1 MKRKLFCVWMCI
13 AMIVTLMPSMAFAED
28 TSLSTEADIDMEN
41 EAVASPEVQAASTSN
56 AIAGTI
62 AVTQENEEEELVYE
76 ISSEQEEVMRLPYS
90 TDWWFSFGTGDNG
103 TFNAA
108 ENISET
114 EIIIEKAGNELGREK
129 LSIEKGFEK
138 SDSIPGIDYGI
149 WYYEGDN
156 DIAEIYCNFRFDLGL
171 DAYKYLTTLAG
182 TYDIT
187 VNWVAGGQNYTAST
201 HYTLKRGQ
209 AISELSSIEY
219 NEEGFVENIWS
230 NSSNFSDSMIYT
242 YNPLVSYYHSGA
254 EDDGGDTEIVQRYI
268 FTDCAYNGFFNFDRC
283 VTEGLGNVFTK
294 GDTIKYDA
302 DTELAP
308 LYIHPRFITEEMVGK
323 SASLIFKN
331 GETEKTVTIKI
342 EKEANTSLVEGRL
355 YVAYSSDVQPASET
369 SDTVRIFCGD
379 SGNDL
384 SDCLKTEIKL
394 SMDERTS
401 RTFVTY
407 QDQALHQVEVENLS
421 ETDAELLEMTYSE
434 TNGVKKY
441 RLTPLKCGDVNIKA
455 LTEDAGTIQCHI
467 SLPEIGFYYT
477 PARTG
482 ENFIGDEFHYK
493 KATEKKADG
502 TEAYVYLITPTHGYT
517 AEQIKVSCG
526 GWNAETD
533 DWEEKSIDGIAI
545 GTPTVQNLDGVAY
558 AIYKIAISQS
568 YRNPGQNEESFGIV
582 YNNGENIWAKELYIY
597 DSTEISEEEQLYWVY
612 DSSKI
617 EISTDGKI
625 SLSGESE
632 DSLDDRADTQIY
644 SDDKSGSMEGY
655 FAVKKAGEY
664 YALQTVQTSETEGIS
679 LTKYTDTPYLYK
691 LEWSKFGEYHITA
704 TDDKETEYRL
714 NFNVELPNIGFYGT
728 DTRSEGTYIDNEFHY
743 IDAVEKNVD
752 NTEAY
757 FYLIAPTYDY
767 SLNQI
772 SVSFGKWLSEEE
784 IEGNVWT
791 EKKISGMEIGTPQMA
806 TFDNEKYAVWKITV
820 SDAYR
825 TPYNEWQTLRIIYG
839 SGTNERTIW
848 LRIYDSTEIP
858 EEEQLYWFYDSGDSS
873 EIEIDESGKMSLSS
887 DSERTLDS
895 RAYKQIYW
903 ENKSGSTWGY
913 FAVKKDG
920 EYYALRTVQTSET
933 EGISL
938 NEYAGT
944 LYLYKLEWSKFGEY
958 HITATDNG
966 TEYRLNFN
974 AKLPEIGFYSTS
986 SRNEEAYL
994 DEFYYTTASDKNA
1007 DRTESYFYLI
1017 APTYGYATE
1026 QMELSFGKWTWNE
1039 ETNDQLWSETIITGL
1054 SAGSPEIK
1062 VFGNEEYAVW
1072 KITVSDAYQ
1081 NPYANRQDLRIAYG
1095 KEGMSR
1101 TKSIII
1107 CDSTEI
1113 SEEEQ
1118 LYWFYDSSKIE
1129 IDESGKMSLSSDS
1142 EGSLDDRA
1150 HKQIRWNDKSSSTQG
1165 CFAVKKDGEYY
1176 ALRTA
1181 QVAEAE
1187 GISLSESTGRQ
1198 YLYNLAWSEF
1208 GEYHI
1213 TATDNGAEY
1222 RLNFNVELPK
1232 IGFYSTSNR
1241 SEETYLDEFYYA
1253 DAVEKSKDGKEAYFY
1268 CIAPTDGFTKSQI
1281 RAFFTEYIR
1290 NEETGEGNWEE
1301 KSIPGISIAQYET
1314 KFFDEKEYVIFQI
1327 AVSNQYKDIEMS
1339 DKECLRIVYDE
1350 GKAWDWGYIKI
1361 YDASIVPPS
1370 QQLYFFDD
1378 YNVTLDSDGKLE
1390 SRDMD
1395 SLSTSARRELF
1406 GGNGRSYN
1414 GYFAVK
1420 EGSEYYAVT
1429 PVSVPENVICAKAD
1443 DDSYSC
1449 RITKIGDYEI
1459 TAAYKGQTYRINA
1472 IYSLPSS
1479 GFFAKPEK
1487 TAENYLYEQFWVQNA
1502 IEKSEDGT
1510 ECYFYLFRDNLD
1522 DTESDEIKLMSNSR
1536 EEGDTA
1542 GIKIEVQ
1549 SKVKKGRITYWIYK
1563 ITVPITYTAE
1573 GNHSE
1578 SWEMHTD
1585 NCRFSIEMFDTGAIR
1600 PEQQL
1605 HWVYK
1610 DDAQIENGKLRP
1622 AEGNSTLYPRT
1633 EMNLVYNTP
1642 WAREGYFAVLKDGE
1656 YYPVNNI
1663 SATDEV
1669 TATLD
1674 EDSGAFGL
1682 VSKHVGEYTIT
1693 YNDGKQEYYFKS
1705 KVVLPTAGC
1714 FTSQTYTEE
1723 AFIADLFDYNT
1734 ADENK
1739 HFYFIA
1745 KENLIKGNSN
1755 PDSLQFS
1762 ITPGDTHDGVGI
1774 GVGESGTFEG
1784 KGETYYYWE
1793 IKVDKSFQ
1801 HSSDYV
1807 QYVVQLKDGNYSL
1820 YGNMLK
1826 IRGYVKYGDIDKND
1840 KTDFADALWLK
1851 RYLADWAHYRTI
1863 ARREADLDRDGK
1875 ITASD
1880 LMILERHIASW
1891 KGYEKLPKVS

>member
-28 TSLSTEADIDMEN
+28 TSLLTEADIDMEN

-156 DIAEIYCNFRFDLGL
+156 DIAEIYCNFHFDLGL

-209 AISELSSIEY
+209 AISEISPTEDAGVIER
-219 NEEGFVENIWS
+219 IWS
-230 NSSNFSDSMIYT
+230 NGSNFGNSMTYT
-242 YNPLVSYYHSGA
+242 YNPLVSYYYSGD

-268 FTDCAYNGFFNFDRC
+268 FTDCACNGFFNFDRC
-283 VTEGLGNVFTK
+283 ETEGMENVFTQ

-302 DTELAP
+302 GTALAP
-308 LYIHPRFITEEMVGK
+308 LYIHPRFITEDMVGK
-323 SASLIFKN
+323 SARLIFKN
-331 GETEKTVTIKI
+331 GETEKAVTIKI
-342 EKEANTSLVEGRL
+342 EKEANTFLEENKL
-355 YVAYSSDVQPASET
+355 YVVNSWDVQPTSET

-379 SGNDL
+379 GGYTL
-384 SDCLKTEIKL
+384 SDLLKTEIQL
-394 SMDERTS
+394 SMEES
-401 RTFVTY
+401 SNITFVIY
-407 QDQALHQVEVENLS
+407 QNQTLHQVDVAELS
-421 ETDAELLEMTYSE
+421 ETDAAFLNMTYSE
-434 TNGVKKY
+434 TNGVKNY
-441 RLTPLKCGDVNIKA
+441 RLTPLQCGDVNIKA
-455 LTEDAGTIQCHI
+455 LTENAGAVQCHI

-482 ENFIGDEFHYK
+482 ENIIRDEFHYVD
-493 KATEKKADG
+493 AVERNVDN
-502 TEAYVYLITPTHGYT
+502 TEAYFYLIAPAYDSSLNQMSVSFGKWSSDEETEDDVWT
-517 AEQIKVSCG
+517 EQKIS
-526 GWNAETD
+526 
-533 DWEEKSIDGIAI
+533 GIEI
-545 GTPTVQNLDGVAY
+545 GTPQMATFDNENYAVWKITVSD
-558 AIYKIAISQS
+558 S
-568 YRNPGQNEESFGIV
+568 YRNPYGDWHYLRIV
-582 YNNGENIWAKELYIY
+582 YGSENRSHTRSITIY

-664 YALQTVQTSETEGIS
+664 YALRTVQTSKTEGIS
-679 LTKYTDTPYLYK
+679 LSASADAPYLYK
-691 LEWSKFGEYHITA
+691 VEWSKFGEYLITA
-704 TDDKETEYRL
+704 TDDNGTEYRM
-714 NFNVELPNIGFYGT
+714 NFNVKLPEIGFYSNA
-728 DTRSEGTYIDNEFHY
+728 TRSEGTYIDNEFHY

-757 FYLIAPTYDY
+757 FYLIGPA
-767 SLNQI
+767 
-772 SVSFGKWLSEEE
+772 
-784 IEGNVWT
+784 
-791 EKKISGMEIGTPQMA
+791 
-806 TFDNEKYAVWKITV
+806 
-820 SDAYR
+820 
-825 TPYNEWQTLRIIYG
+825 
-839 SGTNERTIW
+839 
-848 LRIYDSTEIP
+848 
-858 EEEQLYWFYDSGDSS
+858 
-873 EIEIDESGKMSLSS
+873 
-887 DSERTLDS
+887 
-895 RAYKQIYW
+895 
-903 ENKSGSTWGY
+903 
-913 FAVKKDG
+913 
-920 EYYALRTVQTSET
+920 
-933 EGISL
+933 
-938 NEYAGT
+938 
-944 LYLYKLEWSKFGEY
+944 
-958 HITATDNG
+958 
-966 TEYRLNFN
+966 
-974 AKLPEIGFYSTS
+974 
-986 SRNEEAYL
+986 
-994 DEFYYTTASDKNA
+994 
-1007 DRTESYFYLI
+1007 
-1017 APTYGYATE
+1017 YGYATE

-1039 ETNDQLWSETIITGL
+1039 ETNDELWSETIITGL

-1062 VFGNEEYAVW
+1062 EFGNEEYAVW

-1081 NPYANRQDLRIAYG
+1081 NPYANRQELRIAYEKG
-1095 KEGMSR
+1095 GSR

-1107 CDSTEI
+1107 YDSTEI
-1113 SEEEQ
+1113 PEEEQ
-1118 LYWFYDSSKIE
+1118 LYWFNDSSAIN
-1129 IDESGKMSLSSDS
+1129 IDENGKMSLSSDS
-1142 EGSLDDRA
+1142 EDSLDDRA

-1165 CFAVKKDGEYY
+1165 CFAVRKDGEYY

-1187 GISLSESTGRQ
+1187 GISLSETTDRQ

-1208 GEYHI
+1208 GKYHI

-1222 RLNFNVELPK
+1222 RLNFNVELPE

-1268 CIAPTDGFTKSQI
+1268 YIAPTDGFTKSQI

-1314 KFFDEKEYVIFQI
+1314 KFFDENEYVIFQI
-1327 AVSNQYKDIEMS
+1327 AVSNQYKYDIEMS
-1339 DKECLRIVYDE
+1339 DKECVRIVYDKGE
-1350 GKAWDWGYIKI
+1350 GWRADWNYIKI

-1378 YNVTLDSDGKLE
+1378 YDVTLGSDGKLE
-1390 SRDMD
+1390 SKDMN
-1395 SLSTSARRELF
+1395 SLSTLARRKLF
-1406 GGNGRSYN
+1406 GGDGWSYN

-1429 PVSVPENVICAKAD
+1429 SVSAPENVICAKAD

-1487 TAENYLYEQFWVQNA
+1487 TAENYLYEQFWVQDA

-1522 DTESDEIKLMSNSR
+1522 DTESDEIKLTSNSR
-1536 EEGDTA
+1536 EEEDTA
-1542 GIKIEVQ
+1542 GIKIEIQ
-1549 SKVKKGRITYWIYK
+1549 SKVKEGRITYWIYK
-1563 ITVPITYTAE
+1563 ITVPTTYTAE

-1578 SWEMHTD
+1578 SWEMRTD

-1605 HWVYK
+1605 YWVYK
-1610 DDAQIENGKLRP
+1610 DDAQVENGKLRP
-1622 AEGNSTLYPRT
+1622 AEENSTLYPRT

-1642 WAREGYFAVLKDGE
+1642 WAKEGYFAVLKDGE

-1663 SATDEV
+1663 SATDGV

-1674 EDSGAFGL
+1674 EDSGAFSL

-1734 ADENK
+1734 ADKNK

-1745 KENLIKGNSN
+1745 KENLIKRSSDPESVQLKLTEGE
-1755 PDSLQFS
+1755 P
-1762 ITPGDTHDGVGI
+1762 HDGVGI
-1774 GVGESGTFEG
+1774 GVGESGTFKEN
-1784 KGETYYYWE
+1784 GETYYYWE

-1807 QYVVQLKDGNYSL
+1807 QYVVELKDGNNIL
-1820 YGNMLK
+1820 YGQVLK
-1826 IRGYVKYGDIDKND
+1826 IRGYVKYGDVDKND

-1851 RYLADWAHYRTI
+1851 RYLADWDNYRYI
-1863 ARREADLDRDGK
+1863 GRREADLDRDGK

-1880 LMILERHIASW
+1880 LMFLERHIASW

>member
-13 AMIVTLMPSMAFAED
+13 AMIVTLMPSMAFADETSANDTIAATIAIVDED
-28 TSLSTEADIDMEN
+28 EN
-41 EAVASPEVQAASTSN
+41 GRESYNTGTITMDVEPGNLAESCVIGIGTATDFCPMSGSPDSYTISVKKDEWAEAVTKKKPNEEAPLC
-56 AIAGTI
+56 AG
-62 AVTQENEEEELVYE
+62 AFLGWYNNEEETFYLGYNQEAILPSADAYGDYQITITWTQDEKTYVASTTLTLQGTAKLLRGEFDEPPENYE
-76 ISSEQEEVMRLPYS
+76 
-90 TDWWFSFGTGDNG
+90 T
-103 TFNAA
+103 
-108 ENISET
+108 
-114 EIIIEKAGNELGREK
+114 
-129 LSIEKGFEK
+129 EKGFLCSWITLGEMKKNETEQFMLNYAPYYDYQGNPEK
-138 SDSIPGIDYGI
+138 YTMLYSDEKQGIFSFM
-149 WYYEGDN
+149 E
-156 DIAEIYCNFRFDLGL
+156 
-171 DAYKYLTTLAG
+171 
-182 TYDIT
+182 
-187 VNWVAGGQNYTAST
+187 
-201 HYTLKRGQ
+201 
-209 AISELSSIEY
+209 
-219 NEEGFVENIWS
+219 S
-230 NSSNFSDSMIYT
+230 NCD
-242 YNPLVSYYHSGA
+242 V
-254 EDDGGDTEIVQRYI
+254 
-268 FTDCAYNGFFNFDRC
+268 
-283 VTEGLGNVFTK
+283 EGLFTK
-294 GDTIKYDA
+294 GDTVSYKNDLEISPLLLDYSKVTA
-302 DTELAP
+302 DMIGKNYTLSFMSDTGEIATCSVAVTLRNELDY
-308 LYIHPRFITEEMVGK
+308 LEDGQVYIIE
-323 SASLIFKN
+323 N
-331 GETEKTVTIKI
+331 GRVRED
-342 EKEANTSLVEGRL
+342 GRL
-355 YVAYSSDVQPASET
+355 YIANWEDRVQYLVKSEFSDQIKREMEIRRYHFGIWNKTNSSFTPVEISCDDAAVTISGSKEQGYELYAEQET
-369 SDTVRIFCGD
+369 TG
-379 SGNDL
+379 
-384 SDCLKTEIKL
+384 
-394 SMDERTS
+394 
-401 RTFVTY
+401 TFVT
-407 QDQALHQVEVENLS
+407 
-421 ETDAELLEMTYSE
+421 TD
-434 TNGVKKY
+434 
-441 RLTPLKCGDVNIKA
+441 
-455 LTEDAGTIQCHI
+455 GTHI
-467 SLPEIGFYYT
+467 RYTFSLPEAGFYRTSVRSAESYLAEAVYLAEETLQDNHYT
-477 PARTG
+477 FYYIAQADEAFPKNDLQVGYKLSNSISVTSINDWVDNETGTTYYAWQINMDEQFNTDEGFWIEVSGQKNEQFYYRQDWLTIHDTDVVPKNQRLYWFNASEVQVDADGAIQLRDEAGGSVDEYASFEENWTIRTG
-482 ENFIGDEFHYK
+482 N
-493 KATEKKADG
+493 
-502 TEAYVYLITPTHGYT
+502 
-517 AEQIKVSCG
+517 IKS
-526 GWNAETD
+526 
-533 DWEEKSIDGIAI
+533 
-545 GTPTVQNLDGVAY
+545 
-558 AIYKIAISQS
+558 
-568 YRNPGQNEESFGIV
+568 
-582 YNNGENIWAKELYIY
+582 
-597 DSTEISEEEQLYWVY
+597 
-612 DSSKI
+612 
-617 EISTDGKI
+617 
-625 SLSGESE
+625 
-632 DSLDDRADTQIY
+632 
-644 SDDKSGSMEGY
+644 Y
-655 FAVKKAGEY
+655 FAVKRDEKYFAVDD
-664 YALQTVQTSETEGIS
+664 VQLTYTEGMS
-679 LTKYTDTPYLYK
+679 MSASTTEPYLYT
-691 LEWSKFGEYHITA
+691 LIWTTFGTYQFKAVVDE
-704 TDDKETEYRL
+704 KEYRFI
-714 NFNVELPNIGFYGT
+714 FNVSLPDAGFYSTGL
-728 DTRSEGTYIDNEFHY
+728 RSESSYIEEEFHF
-743 IDAVEKNVD
+743 INASEKSQD
-752 NTEAY
+752 GTEAY

-772 SVSFGKWLSEEE
+772 SVSFGKCLSEEE

-806 TFDNEKYAVWKITV
+806 TFDNENYAVWKITV
-820 SDAYR
+820 SDTYR
-825 TPYNEWQTLRIIYG
+825 APYGNGSWQGLRIIYG
-839 SGTNERTIW
+839 SGTEEENTG
-848 LRIYDSTEIP
+848 LDVYDSTEIP
-858 EEEQLYWFYDSGDSS
+858 EEEQLYWFYDSDDSS
-873 EIEIDESGKMSLSS
+873 EIEIDESGKMSLSG
-887 DSERTLDS
+887 DSEDSLDD
-895 RAYKQIYW
+895 RANTRFYW
-903 ENKSGSTWGY
+903 NNKSGSTEGY

-938 NEYAGT
+938 NASADIP
-944 LYLYKLEWSKFGEY
+944 YLYKLEWSKFGEY
-958 HITATDNG
+958 HIIATENEM
-966 TEYRLNFN
+966 EYRLNFN
-974 AKLPEIGFYSTS
+974 VKLPEIGVYSTNDRS
-986 SRNEEAYL
+986 EGAYL
-994 DEFYYTTASDKNA
+994 DKFYYTTASDKNP
-1007 DRTESYFYLI
+1007 DGTEAYFYLI
-1017 APTYGYATE
+1017 APTYGYTTE

-1039 ETNDQLWSETIITGL
+1039 GTDDELWSETIITGL

-1107 CDSTEI
+1107 YDSTEI

>member
-1 MKRKLFCVWMCI
+1 M
-13 AMIVTLMPSMAFAED
+13 
-28 TSLSTEADIDMEN
+28 
-41 EAVASPEVQAASTSN
+41 
-56 AIAGTI
+56 
-62 AVTQENEEEELVYE
+62 
-76 ISSEQEEVMRLPYS
+76 
-90 TDWWFSFGTGDNG
+90 
-103 TFNAA
+103 
-108 ENISET
+108 
-114 EIIIEKAGNELGREK
+114 
-129 LSIEKGFEK
+129 
-138 SDSIPGIDYGI
+138 
-149 WYYEGDN
+149 
-156 DIAEIYCNFRFDLGL
+156 
-171 DAYKYLTTLAG
+171 
-182 TYDIT
+182 
-187 VNWVAGGQNYTAST
+187 
-201 HYTLKRGQ
+201 
-209 AISELSSIEY
+209 
-219 NEEGFVENIWS
+219 
-230 NSSNFSDSMIYT
+230 
-242 YNPLVSYYHSGA
+242 
-254 EDDGGDTEIVQRYI
+254 
-268 FTDCAYNGFFNFDRC
+268 
-283 VTEGLGNVFTK
+283 
-294 GDTIKYDA
+294 
-302 DTELAP
+302 
-308 LYIHPRFITEEMVGK
+308 
-323 SASLIFKN
+323 
-331 GETEKTVTIKI
+331 
-342 EKEANTSLVEGRL
+342 
-355 YVAYSSDVQPASET
+355 
-369 SDTVRIFCGD
+369 
-379 SGNDL
+379 
-384 SDCLKTEIKL
+384 
-394 SMDERTS
+394 
-401 RTFVTY
+401 
-407 QDQALHQVEVENLS
+407 
-421 ETDAELLEMTYSE
+421 
-434 TNGVKKY
+434 
-441 RLTPLKCGDVNIKA
+441 
-455 LTEDAGTIQCHI
+455 
-467 SLPEIGFYYT
+467 
-477 PARTG
+477 
-482 ENFIGDEFHYK
+482 
-493 KATEKKADG
+493 
-502 TEAYVYLITPTHGYT
+502 
-517 AEQIKVSCG
+517 
-526 GWNAETD
+526 
-533 DWEEKSIDGIAI
+533 
-545 GTPTVQNLDGVAY
+545 
-558 AIYKIAISQS
+558 
-568 YRNPGQNEESFGIV
+568 
-582 YNNGENIWAKELYIY
+582 
-597 DSTEISEEEQLYWVY
+597 
-612 DSSKI
+612 
-617 EISTDGKI
+617 
-625 SLSGESE
+625 
-632 DSLDDRADTQIY
+632 
-644 SDDKSGSMEGY
+644 
-655 FAVKKAGEY
+655 
-664 YALQTVQTSETEGIS
+664 
-679 LTKYTDTPYLYK
+679 
-691 LEWSKFGEYHITA
+691 
-704 TDDKETEYRL
+704 
-714 NFNVELPNIGFYGT
+714 
-728 DTRSEGTYIDNEFHY
+728 
-743 IDAVEKNVD
+743 
-752 NTEAY
+752 
-757 FYLIAPTYDY
+757 
-767 SLNQI
+767 
-772 SVSFGKWLSEEE
+772 
-784 IEGNVWT
+784 
-791 EKKISGMEIGTPQMA
+791 
-806 TFDNEKYAVWKITV
+806 
-820 SDAYR
+820 
-825 TPYNEWQTLRIIYG
+825 RIIYG

-858 EEEQLYWFYDSGDSS
+858 EEEQLYWFYDSDDSS

-1062 VFGNEEYAVW
+1062 EFGNEEYAVW

-1081 NPYANRQDLRIAYG
+1081 NPYANRKNLRIAYG

-1107 CDSTEI
+1107 YDSTEI

-1118 LYWFYDSSKIE
+1118 LYWFYDSSNIE

-1142 EGSLDDRA
+1142 EGSLDGRA
-1150 HKQIRWNDKSSSTQG
+1150 YKQIRWNDKSGSMEG
-1165 CFAVKKDGEYY
+1165 YFAVKKNGEYY
-1176 ALRTA
+1176 ALRTV
-1181 QVAEAE
+1181 QTSETE
-1187 GISLSESTGRQ
+1187 GISVTEYADTP
-1198 YLYNLAWSEF
+1198 YLYKVEWSEF
-1208 GEYHI
+1208 GKYHI
-1213 TATDNGAEY
+1213 IATDNEAEY
-1222 RLNFNVELPK
+1222 RLNFNVELPE

-1241 SEETYLDEFYYA
+1241 SEENYLDEFYYA
-1253 DAVEKSKDGKEAYFY
+1253 DAVEKSEDGKEAYFY

-1281 RAFFTEYIR
+1281 RAFFTEYIG

-1327 AVSNQYKDIEMS
+1327 AVSNQYQYDIEKS
-1339 DKECLRIVYDE
+1339 YQERIRIVYDKGE
-1350 GKAWDWGYIKI
+1350 GWYDYWKYIKM

-1378 YNVTLDSDGKLE
+1378 YDVTLGSDGKLE
-1390 SRDMD
+1390 SKDMN
-1395 SLSTSARRELF
+1395 SLSTLARRKLF
-1406 GGNGRSYN
+1406 GGNGWSYN

-1420 EGSEYYAVT
+1420 EGTEYYAVT
-1429 PVSVPENVICAKAD
+1429 SVSTPENVICVKAD

-1487 TAENYLYEQFWVQNA
+1487 TAENYLYKQFWVQDA

-1510 ECYFYLFRDNLD
+1510 ECYFYLFRDD
-1522 DTESDEIKLMSNSR
+1522 SEDTESDEIKLSSNSR
-1536 EEGDTA
+1536 GEEDTA

-1549 SKVKKGRITYWIYK
+1549 SKVKEGRITYWIYK

-1578 SWEMHTD
+1578 SWEMRTD
-1585 NCRFSIEMFDTGAIR
+1585 NHCFSIEMFDTGAIR

-1610 DDAQIENGKLRP
+1610 DDAQVENGKLRP

-1663 SATDEV
+1663 SATDGV

-1674 EDSGAFGL
+1674 EDSGAFSL

-1734 ADENK
+1734 AGENK

-1745 KENLIKGNSN
+1745 KENLIKGSSN

-1762 ITPGDTHDGVGI
+1762 ITPGDTHDAVGI
-1774 GVGESGTFEG
+1774 GVGESGTFEEN
-1784 KGETYYYWE
+1784 GETYYYWE

-1807 QYVVQLKDGNYSL
+1807 QYVVQLKEGNYSL

-1851 RYLADWAHYRTI
+1851 RYLADWDNYRYI
-1863 ARREADLDRDGK
+1863 GRREADVDRDGK

>member
-28 TSLSTEADIDMEN
+28 TSLLTEADIDMEN

-156 DIAEIYCNFRFDLGL
+156 DIAEIYCNFHFDLGL

-209 AISELSSIEY
+209 AISEISPTEDAGVIER
-219 NEEGFVENIWS
+219 IWS
-230 NSSNFSDSMIYT
+230 NGSNFGNSMTYT
-242 YNPLVSYYHSGA
+242 YNPLVSYYYSGD

-268 FTDCAYNGFFNFDRC
+268 FTDCACNGFFNFDRC
-283 VTEGLGNVFTK
+283 ETEGMENVFTQ

-302 DTELAP
+302 GTALAP
-308 LYIHPRFITEEMVGK
+308 LYIHPRFITEDMVGK
-323 SASLIFKN
+323 SARLIFKN
-331 GETEKTVTIKI
+331 GETEKAVTIKI
-342 EKEANTSLVEGRL
+342 EKEANTSLVEGKL
-355 YVAYSSDVQPASET
+355 YVVNSWDVQPTSET

-379 SGNDL
+379 GGYTL
-384 SDCLKTEIKL
+384 SDLLKTEIQL
-394 SMDERTS
+394 SMEES
-401 RTFVTY
+401 SNITFVTY
-407 QDQALHQVEVENLS
+407 QNQTLHQVNVAELS
-421 ETDAELLEMTYSE
+421 ETDAAFLNMTCSE
-434 TNGVKKY
+434 TNGVKNY
-441 RLTPLKCGDVNIKA
+441 RLTPLQCGDVNIKA
-455 LTEDAGTIQCHI
+455 LTENAGAVQCHI
-467 SLPEIGFYYT
+467 SLPEIGFYHT
-477 PARTG
+477 AERNG
-482 ENFIGDEFHYK
+482 ETFIRDGFHYK

-632 DSLDDRADTQIY
+632 DSLDDRAGTQIY

-704 TDDKETEYRL
+704 TE
-714 NFNVELPNIGFYGT
+714 
-728 DTRSEGTYIDNEFHY
+728 NE
-743 IDAVEKNVD
+743 
-752 NTEAY
+752 
-757 FYLIAPTYDY
+757 
-767 SLNQI
+767 
-772 SVSFGKWLSEEE
+772 
-784 IEGNVWT
+784 
-791 EKKISGMEIGTPQMA
+791 
-806 TFDNEKYAVWKITV
+806 
-820 SDAYR
+820 
-825 TPYNEWQTLRIIYG
+825 
-839 SGTNERTIW
+839 
-848 LRIYDSTEIP
+848 
-858 EEEQLYWFYDSGDSS
+858 
-873 EIEIDESGKMSLSS
+873 
-887 DSERTLDS
+887 
-895 RAYKQIYW
+895 
-903 ENKSGSTWGY
+903 
-913 FAVKKDG
+913 
-920 EYYALRTVQTSET
+920 
-933 EGISL
+933 
-938 NEYAGT
+938 
-944 LYLYKLEWSKFGEY
+944 
-958 HITATDNG
+958 

-1039 ETNDQLWSETIITGL
+1039 ETNDELWSETIITGL

-1062 VFGNEEYAVW
+1062 EFGNEEYAVW

-1081 NPYANRQDLRIAYG
+1081 NPYANRQELRIAYEKG
-1095 KEGMSR
+1095 GSR

-1107 CDSTEI
+1107 YDSTEI
-1113 SEEEQ
+1113 PEEEQ
-1118 LYWFYDSSKIE
+1118 LYWFNDSSAIN
-1129 IDESGKMSLSSDS
+1129 IDENGKMSLSSDS
-1142 EGSLDDRA
+1142 EDSLDDRA

-1165 CFAVKKDGEYY
+1165 CFAVRKDGEYY

-1187 GISLSESTGRQ
+1187 GISLSETTDRQ

-1208 GEYHI
+1208 GKYHI

-1222 RLNFNVELPK
+1222 RLNFNVELPE

-1268 CIAPTDGFTKSQI
+1268 YIAPTDGFTKSQI

-1314 KFFDEKEYVIFQI
+1314 KFFDENEYVIFQI
-1327 AVSNQYKDIEMS
+1327 AVSNQYKYDIEMS
-1339 DKECLRIVYDE
+1339 DKECVRIVYDKGE
-1350 GKAWDWGYIKI
+1350 GWRADWNYIKI

-1378 YNVTLDSDGKLE
+1378 YDVTLGSDGKLE
-1390 SRDMD
+1390 SKDMN
-1395 SLSTSARRELF
+1395 SLSTLARRKLF
-1406 GGNGRSYN
+1406 GGNGWSYN

-1429 PVSVPENVICAKAD
+1429 SVSAPENVICAKAD

-1487 TAENYLYEQFWVQNA
+1487 TAENYLYEQFWVQDA

-1510 ECYFYLFRDNLD
+1510 ECYFYLFRDD
-1522 DTESDEIKLMSNSR
+1522 SEDTESDEIKLSSNSR
-1536 EEGDTA
+1536 GEEDTA

-1549 SKVKKGRITYWIYK
+1549 SKVKEGRITYWIYK
-1563 ITVPITYTAE
+1563 ITVPITYIAE
-1573 GNHSE
+1573 GNHRE
-1578 SWEMHTD
+1578 SWEMRTD
-1585 NCRFSIEMFDTGAIR
+1585 NHCFSIEMFDTGAIR

-1605 HWVYK
+1605 YWVCK
-1610 DDAQIENGKLRP
+1610 DDVQVENGKLRP
-1622 AEGNSTLYPRT
+1622 AEGNSALYPRT

-1642 WAREGYFAVLKDGE
+1642 WAKEGYFAVLKEGE

-1663 SATDEV
+1663 SATDGV

-1674 EDSGAFGL
+1674 EDSGAFSL

-1705 KVVLPTAGC
+1705 KVALPTAGC

-1745 KENLIKGNSN
+1745 KENLIKGSSN

-1762 ITPGDTHDGVGI
+1762 ITPADTHDGVGI
-1774 GVGESGTFEG
+1774 GVGESGTFEEN
-1784 KGETYYYWE
+1784 GETYYYWE

-1807 QYVVQLKDGNYSL
+1807 QYVVQLKEGNYSL
-1820 YGNMLK
+1820 YGSMLK

-1851 RYLADWAHYRTI
+1851 RYLASWDNYRYI
-1863 ARREADLDRDGK
+1863 GRREADVDRDGK

>member
-56 AIAGTI
+56 AIAGSI
-62 AVTQENEEEELVYE
+62 AVVSWDENGQESYDTSGVTMQVCPGASTEYCVIGTGTGDAFQPMQEMPDTCTISAVKDGSGSVQTKNDPSEADPLYAGAVIAWYKQEEAALYIGYNQDAILLGTESYGDYHISITWTQNEKTYEASTTLTLQPAASLVRGIFRSGLENYEKENGFLRTWYTREQLDTNEEKQFRLTYAPYYDYQEKYTMLYSDEAHGILSFTGSNCDIDGLFTPGEAVMYKEGLEITPLQIDYSNLTAEMIDQSYTLTFSSTTGQTVTCNVVVTPKNELEELVDGQVYL
-76 ISSEQEEVMRLPYS
+76 VR
-90 TDWWFSFGTGDNG
+90 D
-103 TFNAA
+103 
-108 ENISET
+108 
-114 EIIIEKAGNELGREK
+114 
-129 LSIEKGFEK
+129 
-138 SDSIPGIDYGI
+138 GIV
-149 WYYEGDN
+149 
-156 DIAEIYCNFRFDLGL
+156 
-171 DAYKYLTTLAG
+171 K
-182 TYDIT
+182 
-187 VNWVAGGQNYTAST
+187 
-201 HYTLKRGQ
+201 
-209 AISELSSIEY
+209 
-219 NEEGFVENIWS
+219 
-230 NSSNFSDSMIYT
+230 
-242 YNPLVSYYHSGA
+242 
-254 EDDGGDTEIVQRYI
+254 ED
-268 FTDCAYNGFFNFDRC
+268 
-283 VTEGLGNVFTK
+283 
-294 GDTIKYDA
+294 
-302 DTELAP
+302 
-308 LYIHPRFITEEMVGK
+308 
-323 SASLIFKN
+323 
-331 GETEKTVTIKI
+331 
-342 EKEANTSLVEGRL
+342 GRL
-355 YVAYSSDVQPASET
+355 YIYSQDEAVQDLVISEFTGRVKFTFTGCFFGIWDEVASCFKPVDVSCEDSKVTMRGKGQTGYDISAAQVT
-369 SDTVRIFCGD
+369 SGSF
-379 SGNDL
+379 
-384 SDCLKTEIKL
+384 
-394 SMDERTS
+394 RTKDGQS
-401 RTFVTY
+401 IPYTF
-407 QDQALHQVEVENLS
+407 S
-421 ETDAELLEMTYSE
+421 F
-434 TNGVKKY
+434 
-441 RLTPLKCGDVNIKA
+441 
-455 LTEDAGTIQCHI
+455 
-467 SLPEIGFYYT
+467 PEAGFYRM
-477 PARTG
+477 PARTS
-482 ENFIGDEFHYK
+482 ENYLGDEIYLAEETVTDGHYRFYYMVQAK
-493 KATEKKADG
+493 DSFQKGELDVTHRQMEGVTVSTADDWTDSVNNQTYYVWEVQVDSQATFDEEFWIELSGQKSEQSYYRQDWLTIHDTDVVPKNQRLYWFNASEVQVDADG
-502 TEAYVYLITPTHGYT
+502 AIQLRDEAGGSVDEYASFEENWTIRTGN
-517 AEQIKVSCG
+517 IKS
-526 GWNAETD
+526 
-533 DWEEKSIDGIAI
+533 
-545 GTPTVQNLDGVAY
+545 
-558 AIYKIAISQS
+558 
-568 YRNPGQNEESFGIV
+568 
-582 YNNGENIWAKELYIY
+582 
-597 DSTEISEEEQLYWVY
+597 
-612 DSSKI
+612 
-617 EISTDGKI
+617 
-625 SLSGESE
+625 
-632 DSLDDRADTQIY
+632 
-644 SDDKSGSMEGY
+644 Y
-655 FAVKKAGEY
+655 FAVKRDEKYFAVDD
-664 YALQTVQTSETEGIS
+664 VQLTYTEGMS
-679 LTKYTDTPYLYK
+679 MSASTTEPYLYT
-691 LEWSKFGEYHITA
+691 LIWTTFGTYQFKAVVDE
-704 TDDKETEYRL
+704 KEYRFI
-714 NFNVELPNIGFYGT
+714 FNVSLPDAGFYSTGL
-728 DTRSEGTYIDNEFHY
+728 RSESSYIEEEFHF
-743 IDAVEKNVD
+743 INASEKSQD
-752 NTEAY
+752 GTEAY

-806 TFDNEKYAVWKITV
+806 TFDNE
-820 SDAYR
+820 
-825 TPYNEWQTLRIIYG
+825 N
-839 SGTNERTIW
+839 
-848 LRIYDSTEIP
+848 
-858 EEEQLYWFYDSGDSS
+858 
-873 EIEIDESGKMSLSS
+873 
-887 DSERTLDS
+887 
-895 RAYKQIYW
+895 
-903 ENKSGSTWGY
+903 
-913 FAVKKDG
+913 
-920 EYYALRTVQTSET
+920 
-933 EGISL
+933 
-938 NEYAGT
+938 
-944 LYLYKLEWSKFGEY
+944 
-958 HITATDNG
+958 
-966 TEYRLNFN
+966 
-974 AKLPEIGFYSTS
+974 
-986 SRNEEAYL
+986 
-994 DEFYYTTASDKNA
+994 
-1007 DRTESYFYLI
+1007 
-1017 APTYGYATE
+1017 
-1026 QMELSFGKWTWNE
+1026 
-1039 ETNDQLWSETIITGL
+1039 
-1054 SAGSPEIK
+1054 
-1062 VFGNEEYAVW
+1062 YAVW

-1101 TKSIII
+1101 TKRIII
-1107 CDSTEI
+1107 YDSTEI

-1142 EGSLDDRA
+1142 EESLDGRA
-1150 HKQIRWNDKSSSTQG
+1150 YKQIRWNDKSGSMEG
-1165 CFAVKKDGEYY
+1165 YFAVKKNGEYY
-1176 ALRTA
+1176 ALRTV
-1181 QVAEAE
+1181 QTSETE
-1187 GISLSESTGRQ
+1187 GISVTEYADTP
-1198 YLYNLAWSEF
+1198 YLYKVEWSEF
-1208 GEYHI
+1208 GKYHI
-1213 TATDNGAEY
+1213 IATDNEAEY
-1222 RLNFNVELPK
+1222 RLNFYAELPK
-1232 IGFYSTSNR
+1232 IGFYSTCNR

-1253 DAVEKSKDGKEAYFY
+1253 DAVEKSEDGKEAYFY

-1281 RAFFTEYIR
+1281 RAFFTEYIS
-1290 NEETGEGNWEE
+1290 NEETGEENWEE

-1327 AVSNQYKDIEMS
+1327 AVSNQYQYDIEKS
-1339 DKECLRIVYDE
+1339 YQECIRIVYDKGE
-1350 GKAWDWGYIKI
+1350 GWHADWKYIKM

-1378 YNVTLDSDGKLE
+1378 YNVTLDSDGKLK
-1390 SRDMD
+1390 SKDMD
-1395 SLSTSARRELF
+1395 SLSTLERRELF

-1549 SKVKKGRITYWIYK
+1549 SKVKKGRINYWIYK

-1774 GVGESGTFEG
+1774 GVGESGTFER

-1851 RYLADWAHYRTI
+1851 RYLADWDNYRYI
-1863 ARREADLDRDGK
+1863 GRREADVDRDGK

-1880 LMILERHIASW
+1880 LMILERHIAGW
-1891 KGYEKLPKVS
+1891 TGYESLPKVA